1 MFDGFLS
8 LPVMAV
14 AAFFGVSYFVN
25 PGTIII
31 QDISVPHALEDS
43 GFTHEVAAAKFTEQ
57 LSEIA
62 DSAGTN
68 RGNMTTEL
76 TAQGRSVE
84 ALSDWFGL
92 ASPIRSTQRSEE
104 HTSELQSLM
113 RISYAVFCL
122 KKKN

>member
-1 MFDGFLS
+1 MFACAICYGLRGVPGRSRRPGRAGGMGGEGNMFDGFLS
-8 LPVMAV
+8 LPVLAV

-43 GFTHEVAAAKFTEQ
+43 GFTHEVAAATFTEQ

-68 RGNMTTEL
+68 RGNMTTE
-76 TAQGRSVE
+76 QNGR
-84 ALSDWFGL
+84 
-92 ASPIRSTQRSEE
+92 ASCRERVCK
-104 HTSELQSLM
+104 
-113 RISYAVFCL
+113 YV
-122 KKKN
+122 